1 MRAILRLRLLVATL
15 AAAVVLPAAPVAS
28 PVAADP
34 TAENPWP
41 ERQVLNIAHRGGLRE
56 APEET
61 LYAYHQALA
70 NGTHM
75 LEMDAYAT
83 ADGEVIVMHDATVD
97 RTTNGSGR
105 IDTLT
110 LAEIRELDA
119 AYWFVP
125 GSGATRNADESQYVY
140 RGVATGD
147 QEAPEGFTAT
157 DFRVPTLKEVLDT
170 FPGVLMTIEIKSGV
184 PHTAPYHERIAELLA
199 DAGRTTDTIV
209 VSFEDQH
216 TEAFKLV
223 APEVSTATPTATT
236 AAYWASIRGPLPG
249 APNPRYHAMQVPVE
263 FSGIEVIDPDGEFVR
278 KAHANGFAVHV
289 WTINDRATME
299 RLLDLGVDG
308 IMTDRPSLL
317 AQVLAEDGEGW
328 VG

>member
-1 MRAILRLRLLVATL
+1 MRFPVLVAAL
-15 AAAVVLPAAPVAS
+15 AALVVLPAAPVVS
-28 PVAADP
+28 PVSAGP
-34 TAENPWP
+34 SAENPWP
-41 ERQVLNIAHRGGLRE
+41 YRRVLNIAHRGGLRE
-56 APEET
+56 APEST
-61 LYAYHQALA
+61 LYAYHRALA
-70 NGTHM
+70 NGAHM
-75 LEMDAYAT
+75 LEMDTYAT
-83 ADGEVIVMHDATVD
+83 ADGEVVVMHDATVN

-105 IDTLT
+105 VDELT

-125 GSGATRNADESQYVY
+125 GVGATRNADESQYVY

-147 QEAPEGFTAT
+147 REAPEGFTAA
-157 DFRVPTLKEVLDT
+157 DFRVPTLKEVLDA

-236 AAYWASIRGPLPG
+236 AVFWASARGPLPG
-249 APNPRYHAMQVPVE
+249 APNPRYHAMQVPID
-263 FSGIEVIDPDGEFVR
+263 FLGIEVIDPDGEFVR
-278 KAHANGFAVHV
+278 KAHTNGFAVHV

-317 AQVLAEDGEGW
+317 AQALRERAG
-328 VG
+328 